1 MQILRTI
8 QELKAWRKALNTNDI
23 GFVPTMGALHNGHA
37 SLIQK
42 AASENSAV
50 IVSIFV
56 NPKQFLAGEDYTQ
69 YPRKEQADLAMAK
82 GCGASACFLP
92 SEDEFYSGDDT
103 LISAP
108 KELASVLEGQIRPG
122 HFDGVCRV
130 LNKFFNLIKPR
141 CAYFGKKDAQQLLIV
156 QKMVKDFFIDIEI
169 KACQIVREADGLAIS
184 SRNAYLNEAELLEA
198 LKLSRALKKAK
209 SLIDLGTL
217 SSAEIKKAMKEI
229 LEPLEIDYIA
239 ITDKN
244 LIARDNV
251 VLDNTLILLAV
262 RVGKTRLIDN
272 IWV

>member
-37 SLIQK
+37 SLIQR
-42 AASENSAV
+42 ATSENSAV

-130 LNKFFNLIKPR
+130 LNKFFNLIKPQR
-141 CAYFGKKDAQQLLIV
+141 AYFGQKDAQQLLIV

-217 SSAEIKKAMKEI
+217 SSAEIKKAIKEI

>member
-42 AASENSAV
+42 ATSENSVV

-130 LNKFFNLIKPR
+130 LNKFFNLIKPQR
-141 CAYFGKKDAQQLLIV
+141 AYFGKKDAQQLLIV

-217 SSAEIKKAMKEI
+217 SSAEIKKAIKEI

>member
-1 MQILRTI
+1 
-8 QELKAWRKALNTNDI
+8 
-23 GFVPTMGALHNGHA
+23 
-37 SLIQK
+37 
-42 AASENSAV
+42 
-50 IVSIFV
+50 
-56 NPKQFLAGEDYTQ
+56 
-69 YPRKEQADLAMAK
+69 
-82 GCGASACFLP
+82 
-92 SEDEFYSGDDT
+92 
-103 LISAP
+103 
-108 KELASVLEGQIRPG
+108 
-122 HFDGVCRV
+122 
-130 LNKFFNLIKPR
+130 
-141 CAYFGKKDAQQLLIV
+141 
-156 QKMVKDFFIDIEI
+156 MVKDFFIDIEI

-217 SSAEIKKAMKEI
+217 SSAEIKKAIKEI

>member
-42 AASENSAV
+42 ATSENSAV

-130 LNKFFNLIKPR
+130 LNKFFNLIKPQR
-141 CAYFGKKDAQQLLIV
+141 AYFGQKDAQQLLIV
-156 QKMVKDFFIDIEI
+156 QKMVKDFFMDIEI

-239 ITDKN
+239 ITDRN

>member
-42 AASENSAV
+42 ATSENSAV

-130 LNKFFNLIKPR
+130 LNKFFNLIKPQR
-141 CAYFGKKDAQQLLIV
+141 AYFGQKDAQQLLIV

-198 LKLSRALKKAK
+198 LKLSRALKKAR

-217 SSAEIKKAMKEI
+217 SSAEIKKAIKEI
-229 LEPLEIDYIA
+229 LEPLEADYIA
-239 ITDKN
+239 ITDRN

>member
-130 LNKFFNLIKPR
+130 LNKFFNLIKPQR
-141 CAYFGKKDAQQLLIV
+141 AYFGQKDTQQLLIV

-217 SSAEIKKAMKEI
+217 SSAEIKKAIKEI

>member
-42 AASENSAV
+42 ATSENSAV

-130 LNKFFNLIKPR
+130 LNKFFNLIKPQR
-141 CAYFGKKDAQQLLIV
+141 AYFGQKDAQQLLIV
-156 QKMVKDFFIDIEI
+156 QKMVKDFFMDIEI

-198 LKLSRALKKAK
+198 LKLSRALKKAR

-217 SSAEIKKAMKEI
+217 SSAEIKKAIKEI

>member
-42 AASENSAV
+42 ATSENSAV

-130 LNKFFNLIKPR
+130 LNKFFNLIKPQR
-141 CAYFGKKDAQQLLIV
+141 AYFGQKDAQQLLIV

-169 KACQIVREADGLAIS
+169 KPCQIVREADGLAIS

-239 ITDKN
+239 ITDRN

>member
-42 AASENSAV
+42 ATSENSAV

-56 NPKQFLAGEDYTQ
+56 NPKQFLVGEDYTQ

-130 LNKFFNLIKPR
+130 LNKFFNLIKPQR
-141 CAYFGKKDAQQLLIV
+141 AYFGQKDAQQLLIV

>member
-92 SEDEFYSGDDT
+92 SDDELYSGDDT

-130 LNKFFNLIKPR
+130 LNKFFNLIKPQR
-141 CAYFGKKDAQQLLIV
+141 AYFGQKDAQQLLIV
-156 QKMVKDFFIDIEI
+156 QKMVKDFFMDIEI

-198 LKLSRALKKAK
+198 LKLSRALKKAR

-217 SSAEIKKAMKEI
+217 SSAEIKKAIKEI

>member
-8 QELKAWRKALNTNDI
+8 PELKAWRKALNTNDI

-37 SLIQK
+37 NLITQ

-56 NPKQFLAGEDYTQ
+56 NPKQFLAGEDFTQ

-92 SEDEFYSGDDT
+92 SDDEFYSNDDT

-108 KELASVLEGQIRPG
+108 KDLASVLEGQIRPG

-130 LNKFFNLIKPR
+130 LNKFFNLIKPKR
-141 CAYFGKKDAQQLLIV
+141 AYFGKKDAQQLLIV
-156 QKMVKDFFIDIEI
+156 QKMVKDFFMDIEI
-169 KACQIVREADGLAIS
+169 KPCEIVREADGLAIS
-184 SRNAYLNEAELLEA
+184 SRNVYLNDSELLDA

-217 SSAEIKKAMKEI
+217 SSADIKKAMKEI

-244 LIARDNV
+244 LNARDNV

>member
-42 AASENSAV
+42 ATNENSAV

-56 NPKQFLAGEDYTQ
+56 NPKQFLSGEDYTQ

-130 LNKFFNLIKPR
+130 LNKFFNLIKPQR
-141 CAYFGKKDAQQLLIV
+141 AYFGQKDAQQLLIV

-198 LKLSRALKKAK
+198 LKLSRALKKAR

-217 SSAEIKKAMKEI
+217 SSAEIKKAIKEI